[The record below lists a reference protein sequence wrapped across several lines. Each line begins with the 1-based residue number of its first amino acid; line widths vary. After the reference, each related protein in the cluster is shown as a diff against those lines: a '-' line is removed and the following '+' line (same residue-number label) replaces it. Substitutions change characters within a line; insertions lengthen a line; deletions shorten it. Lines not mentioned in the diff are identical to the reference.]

1 MVQATGWR
9 CVWGDALVYV
19 PRRLTVVV
27 TLRRKLAR
35 SCETR
40 DSDCAT
46 LREKQEASLALPGAD
61 LTSGKCRAPGDA
73 MLRAAVGQM

>member
-1 MVQATGWR
+1 M
-9 CVWGDALVYV
+9 
-19 PRRLTVVV
+19 VV

-46 LREKQEASLALPGAD
+46 LREKQEASLALPAAD
-61 LTSGKCRAPGDA
+61 LSSGRCRAPRDA
-73 MLRAAVGQM
+73 VLRAAMGADVSQQPLPLPEGSVDRGGRP